1 MWPKKLGKFRTSADI
16 VITHKKAMIRS
27 EGFSI
32 TETASPLS
40 SDESLNHGYVCL
52 IITCHPWVTLV
63 FCFIS
68 GYVCVLVSMVL
79 P

>member
-1 MWPKKLGKFRTSADI
+1 MWQKKLGKFRTSADN
-16 VITHKKAMIRS
+16 VITHKKAMIHS
-27 EGFSI
+27 EESSI

-52 IITCHPWVTLV
+52 IITCHPWATLV

-68 GYVCVLVSMVL
+68 GCVCVLVSMLL